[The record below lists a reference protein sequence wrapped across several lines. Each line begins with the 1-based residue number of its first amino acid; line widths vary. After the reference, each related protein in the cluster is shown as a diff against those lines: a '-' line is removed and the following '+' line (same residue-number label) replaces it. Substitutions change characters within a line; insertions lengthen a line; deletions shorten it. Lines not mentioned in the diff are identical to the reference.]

1 MTNREV
7 GHMVQQQLQEGKHDA
22 IKELVVDAAAK
33 KLKIYKMLSEHEFE
47 FLIYD
52 WNFARPRLDLLQ
64 NNWSSCG
71 TQAPLNKE
79 TFSYPRPRI
88 KHF

>member
-1 MTNREV
+1 
-7 GHMVQQQLQEGKHDA
+7 MVQQQLQEGKHDA

-52 WNFARPRLDLLQ
+52 
-64 NNWSSCG
+64 
-71 TQAPLNKE
+71 
-79 TFSYPRPRI
+79 
-88 KHF
+88 